1 MCGWH
6 SCDCFFPKAA
16 TFYSG
21 SRNNPKSDQAGATGA
36 WVTRKRSLAAAIDKK
51 LLSGLI
57 HCGPVLPG
65 RAKVVNLGIF
75 LAVLPDRQ
83 EGARTAA
90 AERPGTAREA
100 AGFRGSPLKS
110 LGASNSFHAR

>member
-36 WVTRKRSLAAAIDKK
+36 WVTRKRSLAAVIDRNCFLVSFVAVPFYQAGPKSSILAFFWRFCPIGK
-51 LLSGLI
+51 RARGRPRPSGQAM
-57 HCGPVLPG
+57 
-65 RAKVVNLGIF
+65 REKRR
-75 LAVLPDRQ
+75 DS
-83 EGARTAA
+83 GA
-90 AERPGTAREA
+90 AR
-100 AGFRGSPLKS
+100 
-110 LGASNSFHAR
+110 